1 MQNAP
6 SSVELLSAISQF
18 LKTRI
23 APQLSGHDAYSMKVS
38 LNALALVQRD
48 LEHRNTAEA
57 EERHRLKALLSA
69 DGDLSDLNRQ
79 LCEKIRLGELSSKDK
94 TLLDHLRQTTID
106 QLKVDQPNYS
116 GLSQKDS
123 QT

>member
-6 SSVELLSAISQF
+6 SSVELLNAISQF
-18 LKTRI
+18 LETRI

-38 LNALALVQRD
+38 LNALSLVQRD
-48 LEHRNTAEA
+48 IEHRNTAEA
-57 EERHRLKALLSA
+57 EELDRLKTLLSA

-79 LCEKIRLGELSSKDK
+79 LCEKIRLGELSSNDK
-94 TLLDHLRQTTID
+94 TLLDHLRKTTID
-106 QLKVDQPNYS
+106 QIKVDQPNYS
-116 GLSQKDS
+116 GLSEKDS